1 MMSLLHQLATMEE
14 IMVMMM
20 IVMNKLSLSKP
31 IVIHE
36 LLFFVS
42 LKLLCVIYPTTGE
55 GTSST
60 SAMIGSKQACRHSN
74 VWN

>member
-20 IVMNKLSLSKP
+20 SVMNKLSLSKP

-36 LLFFVS
+36 IIIFVS
-42 LKLLCVIYPTTGE
+42 LELLCVMSPTTGE

-60 SAMIGSKQACRHSN
+60 LP
-74 VWN
+74 

>member
-1 MMSLLHQLATMEE
+1 MMSLLHQLATTEE
-14 IMVMMM
+14 MMVMMM
-20 IVMNKLSLSKP
+20 SVMNKLSLSKP

-36 LLFFVS
+36 VFFLVS
-42 LKLLCVIYPTTGE
+42 LKLLCVMSPTTGE

-60 SAMIGSKQACRHSN
+60 SAIIGSKRACQHSI